1 MTKLL
6 STCLIY
12 GAYGYTGEL
21 ISRWAAHEGARPVLA
36 GRSAEKVAALA
47 DELGTSHR
55 AFGLDDAGALDA
67 GLEGIDVVIHA
78 AGPFSRTSR
87 PMVDACLRTGTHYL
101 DITGEI
107 EVFEA
112 CARRDAEAK
121 KAGVMLMPGT
131 GFDVVPSDCL
141 ANHLKRRLPDATHL
155 VLAFTSV
162 GGGSSHG
169 TATTMVES
177 LHRPNLVR
185 SGGALKEVRSGELH
199 REVDFG
205 RGLRP
210 ALGIPWGDVSTAY
223 WSTRIPNIEVYI
235 GLPRAAI
242 VGARV
247 AGYMGPVLGSSIV
260 QRFLKR
266 RVDAAPAGPSDE
278 QRARAFSVLWGEAR
292 TASASV
298 QTRLR
303 VPEGYTLTAHASV
316 EIAKRVLDGHATP
329 GFQTPAMV
337 YGADFILELTT
348 MSEASVASGGES
360 SERRRG
366 FGGGAPKR
374 EAPEAPGWF
383 DAERTD
389 L

>member
-1 MTKLL
+1 MVKLA
-6 STCLIY
+6 TCLVY

-21 ISRWAAHEGARPVLA
+21 ISRQAAREGARPVLA
-36 GRSAEKVAALA
+36 GRSRVKVAALA
-47 DELGTSHR
+47 EELGLSHR
-55 AFGLDDAGALDA
+55 AFGLDDAVALDA

-121 KAGVMLMPGT
+121 EAGVMLMPGT

-141 ANHLKRRLPDATHL
+141 ANHLAGRLSDATHL

-185 SGGALKEVRSGELH
+185 REGALTEVRSGSLR

-205 RGLRP
+205 RGPRP
-210 ALGIPWGDVSTAY
+210 ALGIPWGDVSTAW

-235 GLPRAAI
+235 GLPRAA
-242 VGARV
+242 VFGARV
-247 AGYMGPVLGSSIV
+247 AGFMGPVLGSSVV
-260 QRFLKR
+260 QRFLQS
-266 RVDAAPAGPSDE
+266 RVDAGPAGPSDA
-278 QRARAFSVLWGEAR
+278 QRARAFSLLWGEAR
-292 TASASV
+292 NASKAV
-298 QTRLR
+298 RARLR
-303 VPEGYTLTAHASV
+303 VPEGYTLTALASV
-316 EIAKRVLDGHATP
+316 EIARRVLAGEAEP
-329 GFQTPAMV
+329 GYRTPAMV
-337 YGADFILELTT
+337 YGADFILD
-348 MSEASVASGGES
+348 
-360 SERRRG
+360 
-366 FGGGAPKR
+366 
-374 EAPEAPGWF
+374 F
-383 DAERTD
+383 DAERAD